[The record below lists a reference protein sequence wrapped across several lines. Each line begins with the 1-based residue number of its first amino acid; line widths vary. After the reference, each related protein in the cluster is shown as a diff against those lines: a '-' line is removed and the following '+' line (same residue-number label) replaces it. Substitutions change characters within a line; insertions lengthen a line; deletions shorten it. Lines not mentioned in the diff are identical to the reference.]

1 MNECIIHY
9 DSLSRHNDPVFVTK
23 RTSKS
28 ILLAKEERE
37 KSNDRDRISIPSI
50 KNLNLR
56 PQERVQKR

>member
-9 DSLSRHNDPVFVTK
+9 DSLSRHNDPVFATK

-37 KSNDRDRISIPSI
+37 K
-50 KNLNLR
+50 
-56 PQERVQKR
+56 